1 MSRQPVVNE
10 IATLLTN
17 ANSMKD
23 FPDAAMLYCRKALE
37 CISHSKFSEM
47 FGAFPNL
54 EQYPSFSKVMKE
66 IDVDLNSQTKNT
78 MWSVNAQTRSSL
90 HWSKE
95 TEGGRE
101 GKFHHVLAVI
111 QQIKA
116 IFHDIF
122 GSELQLKQSPDSQ
135 KSLATE
141 IIDENITHSISTINS
156 EGEYELDEL
165 ENIEITIDA
174 AQEAVE
180 NGVLFTSER
189 ELELGKL
196 SVISGSY
203 ARAKSHLEQA
213 KRGFENAENWE
224 GMVKAMIELAV
235 LYRTLGDDEDAR
247 NLVEQCCEISKSK
260 NLESCLAASY
270 KMFGNICR
278 VDEQLKAEQ
287 FYNDAMQIY
296 KKLNDENGIAEIYH
310 NLGIILKDNG
320 LLDKAENFNNRG
332 YEVKK
337 KNNNKKGQCAS
348 LNQFGQIEKKRG
360 NVLAAISYYKK
371 ALNIEIEIN
380 YNNGKAVTHS
390 NLANSYKYMGDFEA
404 ARFHL
409 TEAIAIRQEIGLGFQ
424 AINGKR
430 KMASYLMKE
439 KKYNEA
445 ELILKELIS
454 FVDENMDGNAATE
467 LNSRLF
473 TDLGRLYHKLERFK
487 DAIHNF
493 KMALQFDE
501 EIGKERWQGIDLRN
515 IGESYLKINEID
527 LARKSFEKSLE
538 LAKRKSDNFSIARS
552 YGGLGEVEYEE
563 GNVVGAKKYYQL
575 CLKVCE
581 NLEKPKAIAS
591 TLISIAHCDITTDN
605 FPEANNNLIRA
616 IKLSQSHNYAKGERE
631 ATQMLAWNFHQIGDF
646 SNAEP
651 LLRIIVHLHKE
662 ADLELPK
669 WFVENGYID
678 QDDVWDYPKQ

>member
-10 IATLLTN
+10 IATLLAN

-54 EQYPSFSKVMKE
+54 EQYPSFSKVMKKIGVE
-66 IDVDLNSQTKNT
+66 LNSQTKET

-165 ENIEITIDA
+165 EHIEITIDA

-203 ARAKSHLEQA
+203 AGAKSYLEQA

-278 VDEQLKAEQ
+278 EDEQLKAEQ

-320 LLDKAENFNNRG
+320 LLDEAENFNKRG

-337 KNNNKKGQCAS
+337 KNNNKKGQCSS

-360 NVLAAISYYKK
+360 NTLAAIRYYES
-371 ALNIEIEIN
+371 ALNIAIEIN
-380 YNNGKAVTHS
+380 YNNGQAMSHS
-390 NLANSYKYMGDFEA
+390 NLANCHIDIGDFEA
-404 ARFHL
+404 ARFHQ
-409 TEAIAIRQEIGLGFQ
+409 TEAITIRQEIGLIYL
-424 AINGKR
+424 AISGKK
-430 KMASYLMKE
+430 KMARYLKKE

-445 ELILKELIS
+445 KVILKELIS
-454 FVDENMDGNAATE
+454 FVDENMDGNTAKK
-467 LNSRLF
+467 LNCRLF
-473 TDLGRLYHKLERFK
+473 TDLGNIYYELEQFK

-493 KMALQFDE
+493 KMALQIDE
-501 EIGKERWQGIDLRN
+501 EMGKERWQGIDLRN
-515 IGESYLKINEID
+515 MGKSYLEINEFN

-538 LAKRKSDNFSIARS
+538 LAKRKSDNFSIVRS
-552 YGGLGEVEYEE
+552 YGGLGEVEYKE
-563 GNVVGAKKYYQL
+563 GNVADAKKYYQL

-581 NLEKPKAIAS
+581 NLEWPKAIVS
-591 TLISIAHCDITTDN
+591 ILISIAHCDIITDN

-616 IKLSQSHNYAKGERE
+616 IKLSQSHNYAIGERE
-631 ATQMLAWNFHQIGDF
+631 ATPMLAWNFHQIEDF

-651 LLRIIVHLHKE
+651 LLRKIVYLYKE
-662 ADLELPK
+662 ADLELPI
-669 WFVENGYID
+669 WFVKNGYTD
-678 QDDVWDYPKQ
+678 HKSVWDYPKQ